1 MIDRL
6 TVINLKANAKIRPSQ
21 GEVFV
26 LKTCQRSLIIGF
38 GHQPYY
44 HVESN
49 DSIQEVFTGSG
60 ASVFLLETICGLQS
74 AVMAEYEVVNQFREA
89 YQAYNCLPEKNCHI
103 LQTMEKLFQDSK
115 KVRTEHL
122 AEIGQLTYAGIARK
136 LIHKSGAAQSV
147 LILGSGALA
156 EDLIKLLK
164 KKTRICISAR
174 NAAKVAE
181 LANLYDL
188 TIIPFRDNSSYEM
201 FPLIVNTIGTNE
213 VLFDEAFFNSWMH
226 LHVPNQLF
234 IDLGS
239 PSAIKTNLTEA
250 QGVIRL
256 EDIFKQSAQL
266 NAEKTEKV
274 QNAKEAIGLLVET
287 RRSHFTLNYP
297 FGWEELQFA

>member
-1 MIDRL
+1 MIDKL
-6 TVINLKANAKIRPSQ
+6 TVINLKAGAKILPSN

-38 GHQPYY
+38 GHLPYY
-44 HVESN
+44 YIENHE
-49 DSIQEVFTGSG
+49 SIQEIFTGCK

-74 AVMAEYEVVNQFREA
+74 AVLAEYEVVNQFRDA
-89 YQAYNCLPEKNCHI
+89 YQAYAALPEKNCHI
-103 LQTMEKLFQDSK
+103 LQVMEKLFQDSK

-122 AEIGQLTYAGIARK
+122 MEIGQLTYAGIARK
-136 LIHKSGAAQSV
+136 LIHKSGAAQNV
-147 LILGSGALA
+147 LIIGSGVLA

-164 KKTRICISAR
+164 KKTRIFISAR
-174 NAAKVAE
+174 NAEKVAE
-181 LANLYDL
+181 LAATYEL
-188 TIIPFRDNSSYEM
+188 TIIPFRENSTYEM
-201 FPLIVNTIGTNE
+201 FPLIVNTVGTNE
-213 VLFDEAFFNSWMH
+213 VLFDADFFDRWRH
-226 LHVPNQLF
+226 LHIPNQLF

-239 PSAIKTNLTEA
+239 PSAIETSLTEA

-274 QNAKEAIGLLVET
+274 HNAKAAIGLLVQT
-287 RRSHFTLNYP
+287 RRSHFTINYP

>member
-6 TVINLKANAKIRPSQ
+6 TVINLKANAIVLPSQ
-21 GEVFV
+21 GEVFT

-38 GHQPYY
+38 GHLPYY
-44 HVESN
+44 YVEN
-49 DSIQEVFTGSG
+49 NESIQEVFTGTE
-60 ASVFLLETICGLQS
+60 ASIFLLETICGLQS
-74 AVMAEYEVVNQFREA
+74 AVVAEYEVVNQFREA
-89 YQAYNCLPEKNCHI
+89 YQAYNALPEKNSHI

-136 LIHKSGAAQSV
+136 LIHKSGADQSV
-147 LILGSGALA
+147 LILGSGVLA

-164 KKTRICISAR
+164 KKTRIFISAR
-174 NAAKVAE
+174 NTTKATE

-188 TIIPFRDNSSYEM
+188 TVIPFRETNAYDM

-213 VLFDEAFFNSWMH
+213 VLFDEEFFSRWMH

-239 PSAIKTNLTEA
+239 PSAIKTKLNEA

-256 EDIFKQSAQL
+256 EDIFKQSAKL
-266 NAEKTEKV
+266 NAEKTEKI
-274 QNAKEAIGLLVET
+274 QNAKSAIGLLVQN